1 MEIEKMNVDEIN
13 VRLSAIAQEMEAD
26 GADLDALT
34 AEVTEL
40 QTRKK
45 ELAAAETARQ
55 ELRNK
60 IAAGTVETEPVAE
73 IDNTIMEERTMDE
86 KEIRNS
92 QAYIEAYA
100 NAFKNKDDNFTE
112 CRALLTENATN
123 GTVPVPDMVYDI
135 VKNAW
140 QRNGLVSRVRRLAVQ
155 GNLKVSFEISADGA
169 VVHTEGA
176 AAVSEESLILGV
188 LTIVPQSVKKFIN
201 ISDEVV
207 DMRGDAFLRY
217 IYDEITYQIAKKI
230 QALIIAAIDACGTVS
245 TNVGTTCVAVPVVS
259 TSSIALGTIAGA
271 IGQLSDV
278 ASDPVV
284 VMNKQ
289 TWSAFKAV
297 QAAGNYGYDPFEG
310 LEVVF
315 DNSIKSFAAASS
327 GDTFAIVGDFAE
339 GALLTTPAGDDVT
352 IKYDDT
358 TLATNDL
365 VRIIGRQMVGIGI
378 VGPYCFVKIAKPAE

>member
-1 MEIEKMNVDEIN
+1 MDTEKMNVDEIN
-13 VRLSAIAQEMEAD
+13 TRLSAIAEEIQQD
-26 GADLDALT
+26 GADLDALN
-34 AEVTEL
+34 AEIDQL
-40 QTRKK
+40 QERKK
-45 ELAAAETARQ
+45 ELANAEAQRQ

-60 IAAGTVETEPVAE
+60 IAAGSVEVTTVAE
-73 IDNTIMEERTMDE
+73 IDNTVVEERKMDVN
-86 KEIRNS
+86 EIITRS
-92 QAYIEAYA
+92 EYIEAYA
-100 NAFKNKDDNFTE
+100 NAIKKGDDNFTE
-112 CRALLTENATN
+112 CRSLISENAS
-123 GTVPVPDMVYDI
+123 GSVPVPAVVYDI

-169 VVHTEGA
+169 VVHTEGGA
-176 AAVSEESLILGV
+176 AISEESLILGV

-230 QALIIAAIDACGTVS
+230 QALIIAAIEACGTVS

-378 VGPYCFVKIAKPAE
+378 VGPYCFVKIAKG

>member
-1 MEIEKMNVDEIN
+1 METEKMNVDEIN
-13 VRLSAIAQEMEAD
+13 VRLSAIAQEMEAE

-60 IAAGTVETEPVAE
+60 IAAGTAETEPVAE
-73 IDNTIMEERTMDE
+73 IEYNTLEVRDMDE

-92 QAYIEAYA
+92 AAYIEAYA
-100 NAFKNKDDNFTE
+100 NAFKNKDDKFTE
-112 CRALLTENATN
+112 CRALLTENATG
-123 GTVPVPDMVYDI
+123 GTVPVPDMVYEI

-140 QRNGLVSRVRRLAVQ
+140 QRNGIVSRVRRLAVQ
-155 GNLKVSFEISADGA
+155 GNIKVSFEISATGA
-169 VVHTEGA
+169 VVHTEGGDP
-176 AAVSEESLILGV
+176 VTEETLILGV
-188 LTIVPQSVKKFIN
+188 ITIVPQSVKKFIN

-230 QALIIAAIDACGTVS
+230 QALIIAAIEACGTVS
-245 TNVGTTCVAVPVVS
+245 TNVGTTSVAVPVVS
-259 TSSIALGTIAGA
+259 TSSIALGTIASA
-271 IGQLSDV
+271 IGELSDV
-278 ASDPVV
+278 ASDPIV

-297 QAAGNYGYDPFEG
+297 QASGNYGYDPFEG
-310 LEVVF
+310 LTVEF

-327 GDTFAIVGDFAE
+327 GDTFAYVGDFAE

-378 VGPYCFVKIAKPAE
+378 VGPNCFVKLQKA